1 MNKMSSNSTN
11 VSSECDCIDEVH
23 NDKGQQNK
31 HKHVNG
37 ECVHEDGSKHPIHQ
51 KAGQWKNLM

>member
-51 KAGQWKNLM
+51 KAGQ